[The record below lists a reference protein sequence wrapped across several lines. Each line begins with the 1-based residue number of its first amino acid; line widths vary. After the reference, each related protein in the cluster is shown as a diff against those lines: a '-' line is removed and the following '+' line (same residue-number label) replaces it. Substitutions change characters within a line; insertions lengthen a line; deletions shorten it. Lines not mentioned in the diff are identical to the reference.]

1 MGHKINPE
9 IFRLG
14 VSLDWKYQLRDP
26 LLANVIVYKMSKIC
40 SGNIQHLMCVIP

>member
-14 VSLDWKYQLRDP
+14 TSLDWKYQLRDP
-26 LLANVIVYKMSKIC
+26 LLANITIYKTIKKYKL
-40 SGNIQHLMCVIP
+40 NVN